1 MVDLLPILT
10 EAGLTRRLLGGA
22 VLYSRRWKTHVTIS
36 AMEKNDQPI
45 IFFDGVCNLCN
56 NFVDLIMSIDEQ
68 HIFRFASLQGETAKK
83 LLAPQDYNNMNSVVL
98 YTPKKVLKKS
108 TAVIEIL
115 KSLGGGW
122 KAAGVFGALPASVT
136 DVLYDMTAKYRYKI
150 FGKKDTCRI
159 PTKEERA
166 LFLD

>member
-1 MVDLLPILT
+1 MD
-10 EAGLTRRLLGGA
+10 R
-22 VLYSRRWKTHVTIS
+22 
-36 AMEKNDQPI
+36 NDHPI

-56 NFVDLIMSIDEQ
+56 NFVDLVISIDET

-83 LLAPQDYNNMNSVVL
+83 LLAPQDYTKLNSVVL
-98 YTPKKVLKKS
+98 YTPKKVLTKS
-108 TAVIEIL
+108 SAVIEIL
-115 KSLGGGW
+115 KSLGGAW
-122 KAAGVFGALPASVT
+122 KAVGIFGALPATVT

-150 FGKKDTCRI
+150 FGKKETCRI